1 MEDSTN
7 LTEWNLTNPDC
18 SLLTVNTSWARPS
31 QYHPGRSHPSV
42 SLNKLL
48 QTLIVIM
55 SEMREQFSLY
65 YWCSV
70 PMNDT
75 HMYNSDVFS
84 FSHIVTNSPVFVTSP
99 DGSVLIAPICLKAQ
113 TAIVSL
119 TSSHCGCL
127 VIRDQRQE
135 VTWAESSQSEA
146 SVEVTW
152 LILTNQGVRSPDHRM
167 LFSPDYDGPSLR
179 LTMNPLILNTS
190 TSDVKQTI
198 TWAQFKLN
206 KLSSAILQSSFSRSH
221 FYPFCMST

>member
-1 MEDSTN
+1 MSGGLNQFDRMKSDKSRLLAPHSKHILGPPIQVSSRAEPPVCQPEQTFTN
-7 LTEWNLTNPDC
+7 FNCNNVGNERAVFPLLLVLSSYEWHTY
-18 SLLTVNTSWARPS
+18 V
-31 QYHPGRSHPSV
+31 
-42 SLNKLL
+42 
-48 QTLIVIM
+48 
-55 SEMREQFSLY
+55 
-65 YWCSV
+65 
-70 PMNDT
+70 
-75 HMYNSDVFS
+75 YNSDVFS

-99 DGSVLIAPICLKAQ
+99 DGSVLIAQICLKAQ

-152 LILTNQGVRSPDHRM
+152 LILTNQRPGVRSPDHRM

-198 TWAQFKLN
+198 TWAQFVLN
-206 KLSSAILQSSFSRSH
+206 KL
-221 FYPFCMST
+221 